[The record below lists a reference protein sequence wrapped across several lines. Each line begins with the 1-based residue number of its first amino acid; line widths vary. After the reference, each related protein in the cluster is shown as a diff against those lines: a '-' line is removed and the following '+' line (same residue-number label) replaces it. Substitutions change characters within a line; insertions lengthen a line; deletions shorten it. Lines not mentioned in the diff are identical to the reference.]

1 MLTIK
6 GMSAGKTTITVT
18 GSMRQYISSTKTIS
32 VTVTTDSAGGGTQA
46 QKKTKD
52 SGGADGERQDG
63 AKVTSVDPTGDDA
76 ISGEDISGNSSA
88 EQDSSAAD
96 GSKVMETKRGVY
108 EMVPLDENTD
118 VKSYLQAALDHQRF
132 VTFQQKTGENVE
144 YSWTFDGTKLTE
156 AEDIDLSVDITTEIP
171 EKIRKQIGG
180 EDALFF
186 DFSHEGN
193 LPAEAEFYAGVSS
206 VFRDGDVLT
215 LYQWGEDGNLEP
227 AAEDISVENGY
238 VTFSLDHCS
247 SYVLTGASP
256 AKGSIN
262 TAAAAGIGAAVL
274 IILAA
279 GALIIRK
286 KRG

>member
-1 MLTIK
+1 M
-6 GMSAGKTTITVT
+6 
-18 GSMRQYISSTKTIS
+18 
-32 VTVTTDSAGGGTQA
+32 
-46 QKKTKD
+46 
-52 SGGADGERQDG
+52 
-63 AKVTSVDPTGDDA
+63 DPTGDDA

-88 EQDSSAAD
+88 EQDPSAAD

>member
-1 MLTIK
+1 
-6 GMSAGKTTITVT
+6 
-18 GSMRQYISSTKTIS
+18 MRQYTSSTKTIS

-88 EQDSSAAD
+88 EQDPSAAD

-108 EMVPLDENTD
+108 EMVPLDE
-118 VKSYLQAALDHQRF
+118 
-132 VTFQQKTGENVE
+132 
-144 YSWTFDGTKLTE
+144 
-156 AEDIDLSVDITTEIP
+156 DIDLSVDIATEVP

-180 EDALFF
+180 EDAIFF
-186 DFSHEGN
+186 DFWHEGN
-193 LPAEAEFYAGVSS
+193 LPADAEFYAGVSS